1 MYTLEFWGAFAFGSI
16 IGWYVYY
23 INRYRK
29 GDVGFN
35 DITVLIGAIGGGGR
49 NRPF

>member
-1 MYTLEFWGAFAFGSI
+1 MQIQLFGAGCFGAI

-29 GDVGFN
+29 TEF
-35 DITVLIGAIGGGGR
+35 R
-49 NRPF
+49 